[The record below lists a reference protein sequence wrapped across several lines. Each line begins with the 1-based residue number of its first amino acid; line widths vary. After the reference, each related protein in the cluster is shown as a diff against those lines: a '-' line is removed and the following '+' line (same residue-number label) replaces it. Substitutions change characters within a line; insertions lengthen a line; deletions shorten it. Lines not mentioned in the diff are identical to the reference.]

1 MAHRGHI
8 DILIYRL
15 VHYSQDNKS
24 EFNFVQ
30 SEQVHFI
37 LGTKLR
43 VFTTRTIIIHTGY
56 NILFWQTEF
65 NSPLP
70 RGPIGNRTY
79 GTHKYLCV
87 LIFSLTIFGSFF
99 TCPPVILMFGHS
111 QGGGGV
117 YTHASAYKRR
127 CQPFSASP
135 TKAGKLTCVRVT
147 LSARNGLA
155 SLRGCGKGRTMTHP
169 VQCAIRCCDSHRAR
183 AFRPGPRRVEGL
195 GSPREGPRG
204 RRSEG

>member
-111 QGGGGV
+111 QGGGGSI
-117 YTHASAYKRR
+117 HARFGVQEKMS
-127 CQPFSASP
+127 
-135 TKAGKLTCVRVT
+135 T
-147 LSARNGLA
+147 L
-155 SLRGCGKGRTMTHP
+155 LRQSHKGRQAHVRTGYIECSKWFGVTQGLRQGAYYDTSCTM
-169 VQCAIRCCDSHRAR
+169 CYS
-183 AFRPGPRRVEGL
+183 L
-195 GSPREGPRG
+195 L
-204 RRSEG
+204 